1 MKNII
6 LIVILNLIAFFGSAQ
21 DDNPVSWKFSSEKI
35 TPLTY
40 KVKFEAKVEDP
51 FHIYP
56 QQASGGGLGM
66 PTEFLFTSNAD
77 IEFVGTVEE
86 KGHEKTDGQEVAYY
100 KGGVTFTQTV
110 HLKSDKKTNLSGT
123 IKYMACNDQMCLPPS
138 KIEFTLPVNS
148 QEKPVSSGSISNE
161 EKSSVTYSDFVM
173 ADTAGKSVSSKEVIS
188 RSKYTLIDFW
198 ASWCV
203 PCRAQGRELVPLYD
217 TYKSK
222 GFSVIAISLDTKA
235 DAWKKAIEADKYTW
249 TNLCDLKGF
258 DSEIS
263 KRYGIVAIPRNFLLD
278 NKGAII
284 AKDLHGKELESKL
297 KELF

>member
-6 LIVILNLIAFFGSAQ
+6 LIVILNAIAFLGFAQ
-21 DDNPVSWKFSSEKI
+21 DNNPVSWKFSSEKI
-35 TPLTY
+35 APLTY
-40 KVKFEAKVEDP
+40 KVKFEATVEAP
-51 FHIYP
+51 FHIYA

-66 PTEFLFTSNAD
+66 PTEFLFTSNDD
-77 IEFVGTVEE
+77 IEFVGIIEE
-86 KGHEKTDGQEVAYY
+86 KGFEKTDGEEVAYY
-100 KGGVTFTQTV
+100 KGGVTFVQTIR
-110 HLKSDKKTNLSGT
+110 LKSEKKKNLSGT

-138 KIEFTLPVNS
+138 KVEFTLAINS
-148 QEKPVSSGSISNE
+148 QDKSVALGSSSNV
-161 EKSSVTYSDFVM
+161 EKSPVAYSDFVI
-173 ADTAGKSVSSKEVIS
+173 ADPFGKSVSSKEVIS
-188 RSKYTLIDFW
+188 KSKYTLIDFW

-235 DAWKKAIEADKYTW
+235 EAWKRAIDADKYTW

-258 DSEIS
+258 ESEVVN
-263 KRYGIVAIPRNFLLD
+263 KYGITAIPKNFLID
-278 NKGAII
+278 DKGAIV
-284 AKDLHGKELESKL
+284 AVDLRGRELESKL